1 MAADMAETRSSSMFA
16 GIDEAMLRPSTLT
29 IAAASTSAE
38 VACRSRK
45 RSTNCS
51 VRDLANANLLN
62 YARDAPIASYSWSE
76 AVPQWLYAVVGSK
89 TAHLKAYSS
98 TAV

>member
-1 MAADMAETRSSSMFA
+1 MFA

-38 VACRSRK
+38 LACKSRK

-51 VRDLANANLLN
+51 VRDLANANLLGMLW
-62 YARDAPIASYSWSE
+62 DSHPHHK
-76 AVPQWLYAVVGSK
+76 VTGP
-89 TAHLKAYSS
+89 
-98 TAV
+98 